1 MDNGDDVVAF
11 VLGAI
16 LSATLSI
23 LLTCDNSDPQTIRA
37 FEKLCKNNVPIVCS
51 TYGNYYLWDERTK
64 SSSEV
69 SKSSVIEM
77 AKNLK

>member
-1 MDNGDDVVAF
+1 MDNDYDVVAF

-16 LSATLSI
+16 LLSI
-23 LLTCDNSDPQTIRA
+23 LLTCGNSNPQTIQA

-51 TYGNYYLWDERTK
+51 NYGNYYLWDERTK
-64 SSSEV
+64 SSFEV